1 MDAALASDEVTDQ
14 IAFIEMHRQERQKEA
29 GLTAACN
36 EALQK
41 LNELLAS
48 EKAALQSPGPEHGH
62 PANVE
67 AIMRH
72 VQRVRSF
79 MSGGNN
85 QSKPGHQRLGQQRT
99 GRPGG
104 EMRTPQRNKGRRA
117 QGRRGD
123 R

>member
-14 IAFIEMHRQERQKEA
+14 IALIEMHRQERQKEA
-29 GLTAACN
+29 GLTVACN

-41 LNELLAS
+41 LNVLLAS
-48 EKAALQSPGPEHGH
+48 EKASLHSPGPEHGH
-62 PANVE
+62 PANIE
-67 AIMRH
+67 AVMRH
-72 VQRVRSF
+72 IQRVRSF

-85 QSKPGHQRLGQQRT
+85 QRKPGHRRSRQQRMNQ
-99 GRPGG
+99 PGG
-104 EMRTPQRNKGRRA
+104 EMRNPQRNKGRRA

>member
-29 GLTAACN
+29 GLSIACN

-41 LNELLAS
+41 LNQLLAD
-48 EKAALQSPGPEHGH
+48 EKAALHAQDAGHGQR
-62 PANVE
+62 ADIE

-72 VQRVRSF
+72 IQRVISF

-85 QSKPGHQRLGQQRT
+85 QRKPGHRRSQQQRAA
-99 GRPGG
+99 RPGD
-104 EMRTPQRNKGRRA
+104 MRNPAPNKGRRA